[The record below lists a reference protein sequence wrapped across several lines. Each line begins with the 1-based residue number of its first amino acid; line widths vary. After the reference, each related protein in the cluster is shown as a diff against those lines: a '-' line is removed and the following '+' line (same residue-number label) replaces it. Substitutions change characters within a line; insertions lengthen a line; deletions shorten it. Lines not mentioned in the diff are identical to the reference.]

1 MIFTD
6 SRYAT
11 GTLYSAW
18 NSRKSDTDVFVKR
31 VFPNNRAKYFMY
43 TWQESDRIEL
53 VAYRFFK
60 TPAVWWKIMDYNP
73 EIGNPFDIPVGTVL
87 RIPNVR

>member
-1 MIFTD
+1 
-6 SRYAT
+6 
-11 GTLYSAW
+11 
-18 NSRKSDTDVFVKR
+18 
-31 VFPNNRAKYFMY
+31 MY

>member
-18 NSRKSDTDVFVKR
+18 NTRKLDTDVFVKR
-31 VFPNNRAKYFMY
+31 VFPSNRTKYFMY